1 MTYDDQDFVAKDPL
15 IDRVLISSDE
25 IGRRVQQ
32 LGSEISRD
40 YVDRMPI
47 LVNILKGAFVF
58 LADLTRAISVHHE
71 VDFMAISSYHGGTES
86 TGVVK
91 IEKDLKANITD
102 RDVLIVEDIVDTGLT
117 LDHLLKVLNT
127 RNPRSIRICTL
138 LDKTSRRRKEVPVA
152 YRGFEIPDEF
162 VIGYGLDYDE
172 KYRNLPFIGV
182 MKP

>member
-1 MTYDDQDFVAKDPL
+1 MTYDDHEIVSKDPL
-15 IDRVLISSDE
+15 IDHVLIGSE
-25 IGRRVQQ
+25 ELGRRVKQ
-32 LGSEISRD
+32 LGGEISRD
-40 YVDRMPI
+40 YQDRTPI
-47 LVNILKGAFVF
+47 LVNILKGGFIF
-58 LADLTRAISVHHE
+58 LADLSRCISTHHE

-117 LDHLLKVLNT
+117 LNHLLDVLQT

-138 LDKTSRRRKEVPVA
+138 LDKSCRRLKEVPID

>member
-1 MTYDDQDFVAKDPL
+1 MTYDDQDFVSRDPL
-15 IDRVLISSDE
+15 IERVLIGSEE

-32 LGSEISRD
+32 LGAEISRD
-40 YVDRMPI
+40 YVDREPI
-47 LVNILKGAFVF
+47 LVNILKGGFVF
-58 LADLTRAISVHHE
+58 LADLTRAVSVPHE

-91 IEKDLKANITD
+91 IEKDLKSNITD

-117 LDHLLKVLNT
+117 LNHLLEVLGT

-138 LDKTSRRRKEVPVA
+138 LDKVSRREKDVPLA
-152 YRGFEIPDEF
+152 YTGFEIPDEF

-182 MKP
+182 LRP

>member
-1 MTYDDQDFVAKDPL
+1 MQFNDAELVQRDPL
-15 IDRVLISSDE
+15 IDRVLISSDD
-25 IGRRVQQ
+25 IQKRCQQ
-32 LGSEISRD
+32 LGTEISAA
-40 YVDRMPI
+40 YVDRQPI
-47 LVNILKGAFVF
+47 LISILKGAYVF
-58 LADLTRAISVHHE
+58 MADLTRHISVHHE
-71 VDFMAISSYHGGTES
+71 VDFMAISSYHGGTQS

-117 LDHLLKVLNT
+117 LNHLLELLET
-127 RNPRSIRICTL
+127 RNPRSLRICTL
-138 LDKTSRRRKEVPVA
+138 LDKTSRRLKPVPVE

-182 MKP
+182 LKP